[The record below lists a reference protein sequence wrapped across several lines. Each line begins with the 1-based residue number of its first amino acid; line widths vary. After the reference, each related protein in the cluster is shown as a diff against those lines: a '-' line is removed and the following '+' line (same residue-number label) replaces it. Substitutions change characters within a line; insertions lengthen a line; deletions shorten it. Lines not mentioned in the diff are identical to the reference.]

1 MAKHGGDPHIVVV
14 LVVVFVW
21 SFDQKEVGVLA
32 AVTFL
37 ADVQRNL
44 ADVIAAAENIDTD
57 VGILFFEFGMSFRD
71 MWKLMPKRLRVFR

>member
-44 ADVIAAAENIDTD
+44 AAVIAAAENIDTD

-71 MWKLMPKRLRVFR
+71 MWKLMPERLRVFR